1 MSNILYKWSF
11 VDKKDRTPLWY
22 IIVLSIIIGLVI
34 WGFLTKQYGMSFVI
48 LLVAG
53 LTFFLENNSDDEV
66 FIEISDLG
74 IKVGE
79 SFYEY
84 GAIDSFTFMYSGDS
98 AVLLRFNINKRGIR
112 NVDLKVNNNI
122 VSDLKLILPNYVQE
136 NTKEEL
142 SIIDKIIGILKL

>member
-1 MSNILYKWSF
+1 
-11 VDKKDRTPLWY
+11 
-22 IIVLSIIIGLVI
+22 
-34 WGFLTKQYGMSFVI
+34 MSFVI
-48 LLVAG
+48 LLVAW

-66 FIEISDLG
+66 FIEISDLW
-74 IKVGE
+74 IKVWE

-84 GAIDSFTFMYSGDS
+84 WAIDSFTFMYSWDS